1 MIVMTNKALW
11 HCSVVDIPTVIHLF
25 VIRKGVHMI
34 RLNSRGIVC
43 LCLTLI
49 IALSAAFNV
58 GTVRADD
65 PGPDPA
71 TVIAT
76 VAPGS
81 SLTVTK
87 TIHTPEIP
95 PKPDIVFL
103 ADTTGSMGDALSNV
117 STNAN
122 AVLTAVRNVQADS
135 QFGVAEYRDFNCT
148 DPFAYRLNQAVTT
161 SLTDAQTAISAW
173 ATGNGCDTPEAQ
185 LNALYQLAT
194 DPATGWRAD
203 STRIIA
209 WFGDSNGHDPSGGHT
224 LADAIAALQAASIR
238 VIAVPV
244 VTDSGNGLDTGG
256 QATAITTATS
266 GVLLPGATSDQ
277 VADAIL
283 SGLTNLPVTVSWSLG
298 TCDPSLTVNL
308 TPASQTVTSGTDAVF
323 TETIDVAL
331 DAPQGTTVS
340 CEVNF
345 LLDGEAVEGFTQSI
359 QITVPDVTPPTA
371 FCEPTTNP
379 SGKNVPPA
387 SGQNP
392 DGFYVLSTTDNVDPN
407 PQIFVADSMSSYV
420 FGPYASGTEIKLVQA
435 PGVTPSAVPGTGVI
449 DWKIKLKG
457 DAIVTATDA
466 AGNVSDPVF
475 CRVPPPPK

>member
-1 MIVMTNKALW
+1 
-11 HCSVVDIPTVIHLF
+11 
-25 VIRKGVHMI
+25 MI
-34 RLNSRGIVC
+34 RLNSRGVVG

-49 IALSAAFNV
+49 IALSSAFNV
-58 GTVRADD
+58 GTVRAYD

-71 TVIAT
+71 TVNAT
-76 VAPGS
+76 VAPGG

-103 ADTTGSMGDALSNV
+103 ADTTGSMGLAITNV
-117 STNAN
+117 QTNATSIMN
-122 AVLTAVRNVQADS
+122 TVRLAQSDS
-135 QFGVAEYRDFNCT
+135 QFGAANYKDFINSDCDIDSFPYT
-148 DPFAYRLNQAVTT
+148 LNQAVTANI
-161 SLTDAQTAISAW
+161 TDAQNGVGAW
-173 ATGNGCDTPEAQ
+173 YTIPGGGCDTPESQ
-185 LNALYQLAT
+185 LYALYQLAT
-194 DPATGWRAD
+194 DPAIGWRPD

-209 WFGDSNGHDPSGGHT
+209 WFGDSNGHDPSGGYSLT
-224 LADAIAALQAASIR
+224 DAIVALQAASIR

-244 VTDSGNGLDTGG
+244 NTGGNGLDTGG
-256 QATAITTATS
+256 QATAITNATG
-266 GVLLPGATSDQ
+266 GVLLPGATSNQ

-283 SGLTNLPVTVSWSLG
+283 SGLTNLPVAVSWSLG

-308 TPASQTVTSGTDAVF
+308 TPASQTVTSGDDAVF

-345 LLDGEAVEGFTQSI
+345 LLDGEAVEGFTQTI
-359 QITVPDVTPPTA
+359 NVTVPDVTPPTA
-371 FCEPTTNP
+371 LCQPTTNP
-379 SGKNVPPA
+379 AGKNVPPA

-392 DGFYVLSTTDNVDPN
+392 DGFYILSAKDNVDPN
-407 PQIFVADSMSSYV
+407 PSIFIADSMSSFV
-420 FGPYASGTEIKLVQA
+420 FGPYLIGTRIKLVQA
-435 PGVTPSAVPGTGVI
+435 PGATPTAVPGTGVI
-449 DWKIKLKG
+449 NWNIKLKG

-466 AGNVSDPVF
+466 AGNVSAPVS